1 MEFIIEL
8 KLELFI
14 EGGIEAAQSSKVPK
28 VIRYPL
34 LAIIVLAFIAITGII
49 ILLGVSLL
57 NDNKFGGIL
66 FILLGLFML
75 IFTIIKLRKMYLKR
89 KNRDEK

>member
-8 KLELFI
+8 ILELFI

-34 LAIIVLAFIAITGII
+34 LAIIFLVFIAIIAAI
-49 ILLGVSLL
+49 ILIGVSLL
-57 NDNKFGGIL
+57 KDNNFWGIL
-66 FILLGLFML
+66 LILLGLFML
-75 IFTIIKLRKMYLKR
+75 IFTIIKLRKMYLRR
-89 KNRDEK
+89 KN